1 MDNYNEE
8 FISDKELLERVQDYI
23 KESIYK
29 YAVMIDGNW
38 GCGKTYFIKEKLINI
53 LKDKNPNKK
62 FIYISLYGLATI
74 NDIKQAIYI
83 ETLSNFSKKKKK
95 YIEYLKLFKPLLKT
109 IDYISSIDGSFIV
122 DNVIKQIQNNTTI
135 KSSDML
141 VVVMDDLERCECPIN
156 EVLGYINSIIEHS
169 KIKVIIVANEEEIN
183 KSSLFTNTEL
193 KYLVAMQ
200 NIDTDTSGLSDIFN
214 PSNEK
219 DDYSISDSPLP
230 LKTLKD
236 RAESIFDTKTDYEL
250 IREKV
255 IGEVFHY
262 SPNFKA
268 TIINI
273 LENTKLDKNLK
284 SYLMQQTDYF
294 IETLKKESH
303 QNLRTFQFFL
313 LKFAFIYQNLKST
326 TKITLPLFTVLKE
339 QTFLECIKF
348 KSSKTELKSFPEEAR
363 QQYPLLHLLVETFV
377 TKSIWNTELVT
388 EALDEYQRLNQ
399 KNDAYTTLYKYKFW
413 YQSTDEEMKKCFQ
426 KLCDELEN
434 IDINEYHSIID
445 VSLTLSSLKVLTIED
460 IHQLQNNMKNLLS
473 NITDR
478 EYSSFKH
485 KAEMHL
491 NTIDSTQSKE
501 EAPQKKEY
509 EIFYN
514 NISKSIYQSSFDKE
528 VQIWKTKN
536 NITFQGDLAE
546 YIKETASSKEI
557 EQFRENVLS
566 NKTNENDKEMLK
578 KIKDYLCKTENT
590 SSQID
595 KIKEKQIKMLINNI
609 DEVI

>member
-1 MDNYNEE
+1 
-8 FISDKELLERVQDYI
+8 
-23 KESIYK
+23 
-29 YAVMIDGNW
+29 
-38 GCGKTYFIKEKLINI
+38 
-53 LKDKNPNKK
+53 
-62 FIYISLYGLATI
+62 
-74 NDIKQAIYI
+74 
-83 ETLSNFSKKKKK
+83 
-95 YIEYLKLFKPLLKT
+95 
-109 IDYISSIDGSFIV
+109 
-122 DNVIKQIQNNTTI
+122 
-135 KSSDML
+135 ML
-141 VVVMDDLERCECPIN
+141 VVIMDDLERCECPIN

-169 KIKVIIVANEEEIN
+169 KIKVIIVANEEEISQ
-183 KSSLFTNTEL
+183 SSLFTNTEL

-219 DDYSISDSPLP
+219 DDYSITDSPLP

-236 RAESIFDTKTDYEL
+236 RAETIFDTKTDYEL

-326 TKITLPLFTVLKE
+326 TKITSPLFTVLKE

-348 KSSKTELKSFPEEAR
+348 KSGKTEEAR

-377 TKSIWNTELVT
+377 TKSIWNTELRT
-388 EALDEYQRLNQ
+388 EALNEYQRLNQ

-460 IHQLQNNMKNLLS
+460 INQLQNKMKNLLS

-485 KAEMHL
+485 KAEMQL
-491 NTIDSTQSKE
+491 NTIDDTQSKE
-501 EAPQKKEY
+501 DAPQKKEY

-536 NITFQGDLAE
+536 NITFQGDIAE
-546 YIKETASSKEI
+546 YIIETASSKEI
-557 EQFRENVLS
+557 DQFREIVLS
-566 NKTNENDKEMLK
+566 NKTNENDKEMLR
-578 KIKDYLCKTENT
+578 
-590 SSQID
+590 
-595 KIKEKQIKMLINNI
+595 KIKENLSENDYTSDIDHIKKKQIDMLKKNI
-609 DEVI
+609 SNVT

>member
-53 LKDKNPNKK
+53 LKDKNLDKK

-109 IDYISSIDGSFIV
+109 IDYISSIDGSFLV

-200 NIDTDTSGLSDIFN
+200 NIDTNTFTQSS
-214 PSNEK
+214 EK
-219 DDYSISDSPLP
+219 DDNFKTDAPLS
-230 LKTLKD
+230 LNTLKKQ
-236 RAESIFDTKTDYEL
+236 AEIIFDKKTDYEL

-268 TIINI
+268 AIINI
-273 LENTKLDKNLK
+273 LENAKLDKNLK
-284 SYLMQQTDYF
+284 SHLMEETDYF
-294 IETLKKESH
+294 VEIMIEKNH

-313 LKFAFIYQNLKST
+313 QKFAFMYQNLKNT
-326 TKITLPLFTVLKE
+326 TKITSPIFTILKK
-339 QTFLECIKF
+339 QTFSECIKF
-348 KSSKTELKSFPEEAR
+348 KSGKAEETR

-388 EALDEYQRLNQ
+388 EALNEYQRLNQ
-399 KNDAYTTLYKYKFW
+399 KNDAYTTLNKYKYW
-413 YQSTDEEMKKCFQ
+413 YQSTDEEMKTCFQ
-426 KLCDELEN
+426 KLCNELEN
-434 IDINEYHSIID
+434 IDINDYRSIID
-445 VSLTLSSLKVLTIED
+445 TSLNLRLLDVLTAED
-460 IHQLQNNMKNLLS
+460 INQLQNKIKNLLS

-485 KAEMHL
+485 KAEMQL
-491 NTIDSTQSKE
+491 NTIDGTQSKE
-501 EAPQKKEY
+501 EKQRKEIY
-509 EIFYN
+509 ENFYKNIF
-514 NISKSIYQSSFDKE
+514 KSIYQSSFDKE
-528 VQIWKTKN
+528 IQTWKTKN

-557 EQFRENVLS
+557 DQFREIVLS
-566 NKTNENDKEMLK
+566 NKTNENDKEMLR
-578 KIKDYLCKTENT
+578 
-590 SSQID
+590 
-595 KIKEKQIKMLINNI
+595 KIKENLSENDYTSDIDYIKKKQIDMLKKNI
-609 DEVI
+609 SNVT